1 MAALYRHDDKD
12 GVLLYVGVFLKRGF
26 SLASPK

>member
-1 MAALYRHDDKD
+1 MATLYRQKD